1 MLVDSLMAL
10 VSVYSGDTPIKVVN
24 MSLGS
29 TGSTCSNAY
38 QGAINDLYA
47 VNISIVS
54 SSGNSGV
61 EEYGSPASCNNVI
74 SVAATEATRNRA
86 YYSTYNDLVDIA
98 APGGDVGTDANADGY
113 GDGVLAFGSNED
125 LAFYQ
130 GTSMASPHVAGAIG
144 ILYAL
149 VPELLSSQVDALIID
164 GHLVDDIGEP
174 GKDNE
179 FGYGLLNINKAVT
192 RIIDEEGLDFT
203 YGSISPG
210 TINLGKEFNSYDIN
224 VTKVGDGELSVT
236 SVENDIPSCY
246 INYTTEC

>member
-1 MLVDSLMAL
+1 
-10 VSVYSGDTPIKVVN
+10 
-24 MSLGS
+24 
-29 TGSTCSNAY
+29 
-38 QGAINDLYA
+38 
-47 VNISIVS
+47 
-54 SSGNSGV
+54 
-61 EEYGSPASCNNVI
+61 
-74 SVAATEATRNRA
+74 
-86 YYSTYNDLVDIA
+86 
-98 APGGDVGTDANADGY
+98 
-113 GDGVLAFGSNED
+113 
-125 LAFYQ
+125 
-130 GTSMASPHVAGAIG
+130 MASPHVAGAIG

-164 GHLVDDIGEP
+164 GHLVDDIGEA

-236 SVENDIPSCY
+236 SVENDIPSAIY
-246 INYTTEC
+246 LSLIHI